1 MHDAVRNCGCTML
14 HFGSA
19 AVVQSRLTSGIPTSF
34 RSGKKSSLHDS
45 AYLGNGCISPILIM
59 YWLLVAIYLFAAL
72 GSVV

>member
-1 MHDAVRNCGCTML
+1 M
-14 HFGSA
+14 HFGSV

-45 AYLGNGCISPILIM
+45 ACTLGNGCISPILIM
-59 YWLLVAIYLFAAL
+59 YWLLVAIYLFAAFSK